1 MNQLWQ
7 QIIELSKP
15 KKIGLLITLIVL
27 VLALYYTFLYAPQAA
42 SISDLTEQITNLRAD
57 EQKKK
62 RIAANQGKLRQERSQ
77 LEGQLKEAIAKLPAQ
92 KEIPDLLRNISTKA
106 RESGLDIILFRPRGE
121 NYQDFYAEIP
131 IDIVARG
138 DFHSITAFFDEVG
151 RMDRIVNVT
160 NIELK
165 TTKTKAQRE
174 TIEVFTQAM
183 TFRFLDQAERERIA
197 AEKAAKEKAA
207 KK

>member
-7 QIIELSKP
+7 QILELSKP
-15 KKIGLLITLIVL
+15 KKIGLLIALVVL

-42 SISDLTEQITNLRAD
+42 SLSDLTEQITNLRAD
-57 EQKKK
+57 QQKKK

-77 LEGQLKEAIAKLPAQ
+77 LDAQLKEAIAKLPAR

-106 RESGLDIILFRPRGE
+106 RESGLEIILFRPRGE
-121 NYQDFYAEIP
+121 NYQEFYAEIP

-138 DFHSITAFFDEVG
+138 NFHSITAFFDEVG
-151 RMDRIVNVT
+151 RMDRIVNIT

-165 TTKTKAQRE
+165 ATKTKAQRQ

>member
-57 EQKKK
+57 QQKKK

>member
-57 EQKKK
+57 QQKKK

-106 RESGLDIILFRPRGE
+106 RESGLEIILFRPRGE

>member
-1 MNQLWQ
+1 MNQLWE
-7 QIIELSKP
+7 QILALSKP

-42 SISDLTEQITNLRAD
+42 SISDLTEQISNLRAD
-57 EQKKK
+57 QQKKK
-62 RIAANQGKLRQERSQ
+62 RIAANQGKLRQERSR
-77 LEGQLKEAIAKLPAQ
+77 LEAQLKEAIATLPAQ
-92 KEIPDLLRNISTKA
+92 REIPDLLRNISTKA
-106 RESGLDIILFRPRGE
+106 RESGLEIILFRPRGE
-121 NYQDFYAEIP
+121 NYQEFYAEIP
-131 IDIVARG
+131 IDIAARG

-151 RMDRIVNVT
+151 RMDRIVNIT

-165 TTKTKAQRE
+165 ATKTKAQRE

>member
-1 MNQLWQ
+1 MNQLWE
-7 QIIELSKP
+7 QILELSKP
-15 KKIGLLITLIVL
+15 KKIGLLITLILL

-42 SISDLTEQITNLRAD
+42 SISDLTEQISNLRAD
-57 EQKKK
+57 QQKKK
-62 RIAANQGKLRQERSQ
+62 RIAANQGKLRQERSR
-77 LEGQLKEAIAKLPAQ
+77 LDAQLKEAIATLPAQ

-106 RESGLDIILFRPRGE
+106 RESGLEIILFRPRGE
-121 NYQDFYAEIP
+121 NYQEFYAEIP
-131 IDIVARG
+131 IDIAARG

-151 RMDRIVNVT
+151 RMDRIVNIT

-165 TTKTKAQRE
+165 ATKTKAQRE
-174 TIEVFTQAM
+174 TIEVFTQAV